1 MNAAT
6 AVRMRCRDLAATPRF
21 ALPPGYTLRTYR
33 PGDEEAWAD
42 IHRLADRLN
51 PVTATL
57 FGEQFGARQEEPP
70 RRQFFLLNPAAATVG
85 TATAWFG
92 TDRDG
97 ALLGRVHWVAI
108 VPAEQGRGLAKPLLS
123 AVCCR
128 LLELG
133 HRQAYL
139 TTSILRPPA
148 LNLYFAFGFR
158 PEIETAEDRA
168 AWTALLRPVPGQAGA
183 PLRPG
188 LAAWLRAV
196 AGLAPSGGLA
206 QATGSARDR

>member
-1 MNAAT
+1 MSVARPS
-6 AVRMRCRDLAATPRF
+6 AVRMCCRDLTATPRF
-21 ALPPGYTLRTYR
+21 VLPPGYTLRTYR
-33 PGDEEAWAD
+33 PGDEMAWAD

-57 FGEQFGARQEEPP
+57 FSEQFGARQEELP
-70 RRQFFLLNPAAATVG
+70 RRQFFLLNPSGATVG
-85 TATAWFG
+85 TATAWSG

-97 ALLGRVHWVAI
+97 VPCGRVHWVAI

-139 TTSILRPPA
+139 TTSILRPAA
-148 LNLYFAFGFR
+148 LNLYFAFGFM
-158 PEIETAEDRA
+158 PELQTAGDGA
-168 AWTALLRPVPGQAGA
+168 AWTALLESVPGQSGP

-188 LAAWLRAV
+188 LAEWLRLHLRSCRRA
-196 AGLAPSGGLA
+196 
-206 QATGSARDR
+206 